1 MKNDKTFYTPEMY
14 ARRQRQKME
23 TSRGRLM
30 IASCCS
36 GHQLSSDIVE
46 RYNTFLYDAGSKE
59 EVLYLKKIDRRFSD
73 SETSVRL
80 NEHVSGY
87 DVFLVQ
93 SLYDPVSK
101 RPVDQNY
108 MAFLIAARTFREN
121 GARHVTGVLPY
132 LAYARQDKPT
142 KFMREPTTAK
152 LMADLSISTG
162 MDRMISWHPH
172 SDQLHGFYSATPVN
186 LMDPLALFVE
196 KFKKFRDK
204 DDVIAVAPDAGASK
218 FVINFGQA
226 LRISSAIA
234 SKIRPEPEEVI
245 TRSIIGNFSG
255 KKTAIILD
263 DIISS
268 GGTVYS
274 LAEKLIQEKGIEEI
288 ILGVSHNLCSD
299 RALEKLNYMHQN
311 YNLTQLIVTDSIPQT
326 NEFKKLPFIK
336 IEGLADTL
344 SRTINRIHYNRS
356 VSQVFYNELK
366 KS

>member
-1 MKNDKTFYTPEMY
+1 MKNDRTFYTPEHY
-14 ARRQRQKME
+14 AQSQRRKME
-23 TSRGRLM
+23 TARGRLM

-36 GHQLSSDIVE
+36 GSQLSTQIVE
-46 RYNTFLYDAGSKE
+46 RYNQLLRKADSNETIQ
-59 EVLYLKKIDRRFSD
+59 YLDNIDHRFSD
-73 SETSVRL
+73 SETTVRL

-93 SLYDPVSK
+93 SLYNPES
-101 RPVDQNY
+101 RQSVDQNY

-162 MDRMISWHPH
+162 IDRMISWHPH

-196 KFKKFRDK
+196 EFKKYSNRN
-204 DDVIAVAPDAGASK
+204 DVIAVAPDAGASK
-218 FVINFGQA
+218 FVINLGNA
-226 LRISSAIA
+226 MNIPSAIA
-234 SKIRPEPEEVI
+234 SKVRPEPEKVI
-245 TRSIIGNFSG
+245 TRNIIGNFSG
-255 KKTAIILD
+255 KRTALILD
-263 DIISS
+263 DMISS
-268 GGTVYS
+268 GGTIYS
-274 LAEKLIQEKGIEEI
+274 LAEKLVKEKNIQEITI
-288 ILGVSHNLCSD
+288 GVSHNLCSVS
-299 RALEKLNYMHQN
+299 ALEKMNDLYQN
-311 YNLTQLIVTDSIPQT
+311 YNLKQLMVTDSIPQT
-326 NEFKKLPFIK
+326 KDFKELPYIK
-336 IEGLADTL
+336 IKSLADTL

-366 KS
+366 KL